1 MSLILIVEDNEKNM
15 KLVRDVLRVK
25 GYDTLE
31 AVTAEDGIK
40 LASERKPDLI
50 LMDIHLP
57 GMNGIEALHVLRGNS
72 DTAPIPV
79 IAVTAFAIVLAA
91 INGVFYGGLRLRN
104 NTTKEDG
111 SYHFSGLK
119 VDTNY
124 ELKADY
130 NDATTSWKR
139 LSVFD
144 ERKVAIIN
152 LKLDQKKEK
161 EK

>member
-1 MSLILIVEDNEKNM
+1 MRRWLKSGVTIALLIACAGVLSAQNDRKSKREAAG
-15 KLVRDVLRVK
+15 LRVVQGVVVDRDDK
-25 GYDTLE
+25 PVAG
-31 AVTAEDGIK
+31 AVVKLKDPAGI
-40 LASERKPDLI
+40 
-50 LMDIHLP
+50 
-57 GMNGIEALHVLRGNS
+57 
-72 DTAPIPV
+72 
-79 IAVTAFAIVLAA
+79 
-91 INGVFYGGLRLRN
+91 RN

-130 NDATTSWKR
+130 NDATTTWKR